1 VTRRVQP
8 TKGPLYGCGEKTDQ
22 QKPCNGR
29 SSSEFGVCFTV
40 PYPRTKITGIG
51 RFVSDLSRK
60 LQGFGVETIVLAPSA
75 QGAPAEESSIQLV
88 GSLLLNFQ
96 LGVRTLAAMTRL
108 RRRYHVL
115 HAQHTHPQSLVACLA
130 ARVFGKPSVLTLHGR
145 VPTPR
150 GLARRTVQRISEIL
164 TVKLSTEVVA
174 VSTYVSEA
182 FSQDRPNI
190 KVVENGV
197 DTEVFKHDE
206 AKRAEIR
213 NELGIGSELAFLF
226 AGRWVASKGIHLL
239 MKAASSEWL
248 ESQRFV
254 ILLLGE
260 ADPRE
265 PLPANSL
272 FHSSRVPSTF
282 RIIGA
287 ASSSLPSYLSAA
299 DVFLLPSLY
308 EGMPLGL
315 LEALSSGLPA
325 LVSDIPVNRMI
336 IERTGCGW
344 TFKSGESEDLAKAMH
359 RIVAQGVPDSFP
371 KRAREAVLHSNNLD
385 EEARLYFNLYEEL
398 LTEQNARLR
407 TPS

>member
-1 VTRRVQP
+1 
-8 TKGPLYGCGEKTDQ
+8 
-22 QKPCNGR
+22 
-29 SSSEFGVCFTV
+29 
-40 PYPRTKITGIG
+40 
-51 RFVSDLSRK
+51 
-60 LQGFGVETIVLAPSA
+60 
-75 QGAPAEESSIQLV
+75 
-88 GSLLLNFQ
+88 
-96 LGVRTLAAMTRL
+96 
-108 RRRYHVL
+108 
-115 HAQHTHPQSLVACLA
+115 
-130 ARVFGKPSVLTLHGR
+130 VFGKPSVLTLHGR